1 MWIRLNSTA
10 QRKMVRFCTT
20 KKKRRNPEWHFQKG
34 VWSGLQEGYA
44 STFTL
49 NHRAARP
56 LLRWCVDGCPGP
68 EGLNTMRRRFV
79 GRQSTSLME
88 EESYV
93 KQSTASPVIAAALSR
108 SAESLPLKI
117 PESPTR
123 PKPMR
128 KKPIQLYTKYFLFNR
143 ERRKMIWKL

>member
-68 EGLNTMRRRFV
+68 EGLNTMSWRSV

-93 KQSTASPVIAAALSR
+93 KQSTASPVILSR
-108 SAESLPLKI
+108 SADSLLLKS
-117 PESPTR
+117 PESPSR

-128 KKPIQLYTKYFLFNR
+128 KIPIKFYTKYFLFKR